1 MIKFTI
7 SIQQW
12 NKVATT
18 ELEILIDVKQERQWV
33 LRIWIYLIGKKFI
46 S

>member
-33 LRIWIYLIGKKFI
+33 LRIWIYLIGKNFI